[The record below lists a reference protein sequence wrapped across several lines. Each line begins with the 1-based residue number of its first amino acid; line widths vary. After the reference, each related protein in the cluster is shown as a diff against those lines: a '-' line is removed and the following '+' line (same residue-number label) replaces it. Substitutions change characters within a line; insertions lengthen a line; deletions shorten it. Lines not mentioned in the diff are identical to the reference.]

1 MKSECLTLWDTAKL
15 FPQHLHKGYSSIVG
29 SPTSS
34 STLVMF
40 HFFFII
46 AILMGVKWCLIVVL
60 IFISLVTNDVE
71 HLFMYLGHLHVL
83 LGEMS
88 TQIFCPVLNW
98 IVLLLL
104 SCRNC
109 SYILHI
115 LFSTYLCLV
124 LLYIPI
130 HFCIFLYFFFLVV
143 VLCQF

>member
-1 MKSECLTLWDTAKL
+1 
-15 FPQHLHKGYSSIVG
+15 
-29 SPTSS
+29 
-34 STLVMF
+34 
-40 HFFFII
+40 
-46 AILMGVKWCLIVVL
+46 MGVKWCLIVVL

-143 VLCQF
+143 VLCQFQEYHCLFYFLFHILYFCFKRYDGSFRWIPPSLPHLQELPEEIFLLST